1 MPASRMPHHAIMP
14 YAITCPI
21 GHRPMSSIRYPHPV
35 AVRSAV
41 PVPVPVPAQGPARQ
55 TQTPVRQPLALVA
68 MALVP
73 VLGPRSPASS
83 SSSRCAPAAPC
94 PCPCALALR
103 SALFAVRVDVAKQ
116 HAPVAE
122 WMARGAVFHLA
133 SRRGGDGWWSL
144 QGKGPAIWRGPVFT
158 RGTRS
163 QIDDLTGLPMQP
175 CCTPSNALEA
185 CTDSLGGGIWEKNCS
200 HHQLSEVTTP
210 AHGPWAYQRRSVAR
224 SIYAVMQWE
233 RLACCSMR
241 TAV

>member
-1 MPASRMPHHAIMP
+1 MERRTNSDPPIPHAPSCHHAICHHAP
-14 YAITCPI
+14 SAIGPCPASGI
-21 GHRPMSSIRYPHPV
+21 HIRSQY
-35 AVRSAV
+35 AV

-185 CTDSLGGGIWEKNCS
+185 CTDSLGGGFGRK
-200 HHQLSEVTTP
+200 T
-210 AHGPWAYQRRSVAR
+210 VA
-224 SIYAVMQWE
+224 I
-233 RLACCSMR
+233 
-241 TAV
+241 TN